1 MENKSSNDGDERE
14 FIERRLNELDRRR
27 DQNLQS
33 KLDAIEKLF
42 NLSVSTKSE
51 ALNLAISRIQ
61 GDNKDC
67 MIRCSNQVK
76 SFHLMIRTIREKVL
90 VQVMTTDALKSEIA
104 SVKNDTV
111 SLISDFDVFKN
122 DMNTYK
128 MAKSQELLNL
138 NAAITEQ
145 SKDLQRIPL
154 KVLIITALIGVGVFE
169 VLFKLLR
176 WLYKAAMSNGG
187 FGV

>member
-1 MENKSSNDGDERE
+1 MENKSRSDGERE

-67 MIRCSNQVK
+67 MMRCSNQVK

-90 VQVMTTDALKSEIA
+90 VQAMTTDALKTELIE
-104 SVKNDTV
+104 VKKDIV
-111 SLISDFDVFKN
+111 SMLSDFDIFKSE
-122 DMNTYK
+122 MNAYK
-128 MAKSQELLNL
+128 MSNTSEVLNL
-138 NAAITEQ
+138 SAV
-145 SKDLQRIPL
+145 S
-154 KVLIITALIGVGVFE
+154 
-169 VLFKLLR
+169 
-176 WLYKAAMSNGG
+176 
-187 FGV
+187 